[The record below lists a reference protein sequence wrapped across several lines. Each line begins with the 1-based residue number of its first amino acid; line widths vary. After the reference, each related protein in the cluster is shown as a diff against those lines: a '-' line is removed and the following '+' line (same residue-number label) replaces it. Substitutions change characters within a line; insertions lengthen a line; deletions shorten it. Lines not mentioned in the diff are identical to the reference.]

1 MKISKLI
8 KDNLLLI
15 LIFLVATIIRTWDLS
30 NTAIFFDDA
39 GHDLLIA
46 GQSLEEKSL
55 PLLGI
60 ASSVPRFKQG
70 PITIWYEMFLI
81 KVFGENLTLIALGF
95 VALSLISLVLVY
107 EFCDRYLS
115 KRISMIATYL
125 MALSPFAIAQAR
137 MPYHTNPIPLATV
150 LFLFS
155 LVRLYQKKQHSL
167 FWAVLAWAFLFQFE
181 LAVFPTLL
189 VIPWVLYRTKQLGF
203 SWAKIRQVVFGIF
216 IGLLPQI
223 IYDLTHRFSQL
234 GLFIVWVGYRLVSL
248 FGGEHSFSGDKV
260 VGTLT
265 SFAKYG
271 GRIFSTDNLLIGL
284 IALCLII
291 YAVVVLVKQF
301 KKKKI
306 EPAMEVILVFGSVLC
321 LGYFLH
327 GSPSEAYFP
336 PLIVVL
342 PLLVSFIL
350 NHIFKNKSAFLTAVL
365 LVWGLINIR
374 SVFAHRL
381 FVSNSQSFS
390 YGCSIKNQRQMVD
403 FITNQSH
410 GDFKFDT
417 TRDMR
422 KFAATFD
429 NLRWLAKENSA
440 SENSQSKKV
449 FYIEGNNS
457 PLLLETEIKVRHFGC
472 SDIYFYE

>member
-46 GQSLEEKSL
+46 KQSLEQKTL

-70 PITIWYEMFLI
+70 PVTIWYEMVLI
-81 KVFGENLTLIALGF
+81 KIFGFNLTLITLGF

-107 EFCDRYLS
+107 EFCDRYLN

-125 MALSPFAIAQAR
+125 IALSPLAIAQAR

-150 LFLFS
+150 LFLFA
-155 LVRLYQKKQHSL
+155 LVRLYEKRKHAL
-167 FWAVLAWAFLFQFE
+167 FWAVLAWSFLFQFE

-189 VIPWVLYRTKQLGF
+189 VIPWIMYRTKQLSF
-203 SWAKIRQVVFGIF
+203 SWLKVHQLLGGFL

-223 IYDLTHRFSQL
+223 IYDFTNRFSQL

-248 FGGEHSFSGDKV
+248 FGGEHSFSGGKV
-260 VGTLT
+260 VGTGQ

-271 GRIFSTDNLLIGL
+271 GRIFATDNLLIGL
-284 IALCLII
+284 LALGLIVYSVMI
-291 YAVVVLVKQF
+291 LVGQF

-306 EPAMEVILVFGSVLC
+306 KPAMEVILVFGSVLSI
-321 LGYFLH
+321 GYFLH

-336 PLIVVL
+336 PFIVIL
-342 PLLVSFIL
+342 PLLIAFAL
-350 NHIFKNKSAFLTAVL
+350 NQIFKNKSAFLTIAL
-365 LVWGLINIR
+365 LGWGLISLR

-381 FVSNSQSFS
+381 FVSNPQPFS
-390 YGCSIKNQRQMVD
+390 YGCSVKNQRQIVD
-403 FITNQSH
+403 FIAEHSD

-417 TRDMR
+417 TREIK

-429 NLRWLAKENSA
+429 NLRWLANENTMA
-440 SENSQSKKV
+440 ENNQSKKI
-449 FYIEGNNS
+449 FYLEGNDS
-457 PLLLETEIKVRHFGC
+457 PLRLESDIKVRHFGC
-472 SDIYFYE
+472 SDVYFYE